1 MSFYKYNEI
10 GISNKINVQLLPGV
24 VLYYR
29 LTFHFCLLPA
39 SVVCPSIL
47 TVEQPYFRFT
57 YFRFGLIFVHAP
69 ER

>member
-1 MSFYKYNEI
+1 MELAYLSKYMHSFFQAQCCTTV
-10 GISNKINVQLLPGV
+10 S
-24 VLYYR
+24 
-29 LTFHFCLLPA
+29 HFIVCLLPA